1 MNQTFELSSPR
12 SLDDLLKRNHTIL
25 GGIVNGIDGQIIDI
39 QARAVRKVD
48 KILRK
53 AYDWRELV
61 RISGMAKN
69 VTREALDRITGAFLA
84 LRIPVTPVEILVNLT
99 PPDLNKDGTWLD
111 LPLAI
116 ILLQAAGFLPDF
128 PDHLESDFVLIGEI
142 GLHGEIRRVPG
153 ALSIAL
159 KLRSGQH
166 IFIPTGNEKEV
177 ALIRSKPGHESSGI
191 YSFGLLEHVIGFFS
205 KTRSLSEHS
214 VGGKLKF
221 TPAIT
226 RAPDFGR
233 VKGQTEAKK
242 AALIAAAGGHN
253 ILLFGPPGEGKSL
266 LASAIPGI
274 MPQLSDEEKVE
285 ITKIYSAAGELE
297 RDGMIVNRR
306 PYRVVQSTA
315 SKQALIGGGTG
326 IPKPGAI
333 TLAHLGILFL
343 DEFAEFATS
352 VLDALRQSMETGS
365 VTLTKAGYSATYPA
379 RFTLVAAMNPC
390 PCGYAPSEK
399 CTCSEKAIAR
409 YLSKISGPIVD
420 RIDLHVELKPLSV
433 EERFASTADVESS
446 KMIEQVESARE
457 LQRRRYQGTNIPF
470 NAAIP
475 GGQVFDYCHF
485 TENAFETL
493 KSIVEN
499 GTMSTRTMDRI
510 AKVSR
515 TIADLANSTDIET
528 KHVEQ
533 SANYFGKS
541 MLRKM

>member
-1 MNQTFELSSPR
+1 MNQSFELATPK

-25 GGIVNGIDGQIIDI
+25 GGIVNGIEGQIIEI

-48 KILRK
+48 KLSRK
-53 AYDWRELV
+53 VFDWRELV

-69 VTREALDRITGAFLA
+69 VTRESLDRITGAFLA

-99 PPDLNKDGTWLD
+99 PPDVNKDGTWLD

-128 PDHLESDFVLIGEI
+128 PDYMESDFVLIGEI

-153 ALSIAL
+153 ALSIAM

-177 ALIRSKPGHESSGI
+177 ALIRSKPGHENSGI
-191 YSFGLLEHVIGFFS
+191 YSFGLLEHVIGFYT
-205 KTRSLSEHS
+205 KTRSLSDHT

-221 TPAIT
+221 TSAVA

-233 VKGQTEAKK
+233 VKGQAEAKE

-285 ITKIYSAAGELE
+285 ITQIYSAAGELE

-306 PYRVVQSTA
+306 PFRVVQSTA
-315 SKQALIGGGTG
+315 SKQALVGGGKD
-326 IPKPGAI
+326 IPRPGAI
-333 TLAHLGILFL
+333 TLSHLGILFL
-343 DEFAEFATS
+343 DEFAEFGAS
-352 VLDALRQSMETGS
+352 VLDALRQSMESGT

-399 CTCSEKAIAR
+399 CTCSEKVISR
-409 YLSKISGPIVD
+409 YLNKISGPIVD
-420 RIDLHVELKPLSV
+420 RIDLHVELKPLTV
-433 EERFASTADVESS
+433 DERFANTADVESAV
-446 KMIEQVESARE
+446 MLERVESARE
-457 LQRRRYQGTNIPF
+457 IQRRRFLGTNIPF

-475 GGQVFDYCHF
+475 GGHVFDYCHF
-485 TENAFETL
+485 TENSLETL
-493 KSIVEN
+493 KKIVEN
-499 GTMSTRTMDRI
+499 GNMSTRTMDRI

-515 TIADLANSTDIET
+515 TIADLDQSTDILT
-528 KHVEQ
+528 KHVEL
-533 SANYFGKS
+533 SAKYFEKS
-541 MLRKM
+541 IIRKI